1 MSLENFE
8 NRKFVVIKPAVKWFF
23 KFIPIFL
30 LSHLIFGLA
39 SFIDKIKPNI
49 QRDDMELGLIGK
61 AAFVFYEHS
70 IEWGIFSI
78 IFAFIGIIVV
88 FILQSHVKREGA
100 FWEKISLI
108 RHTIYEHISEIL
120 MLLCGAFLGLGL
132 HEFQIGKLTFK
143 YSFGLAFVMFFTMV
157 VSYSY
162 FFVIENENRLQEFI
176 LEKYYASI
184 SNCIK
189 LFGWLQ
195 GKIQR

>member
-8 NRKFVVIKPAVKWFF
+8 NKKFALIKPAVKWFF

-30 LSHLIFGLA
+30 LSHLIFALA

-70 IEWGIFSI
+70 IGWGIFSI
-78 IFAFIGIIVV
+78 LFAFFGIIFV
-88 FILQSHVKREGA
+88 FILQSHVKREGSS
-100 FWEKISLI
+100 WEKISLI

-132 HEFQIGKLTFK
+132 HEFQMGKLTFK
-143 YSFGLAFVMFFTMV
+143 YSFGLAIVMFFTMI

-162 FFVIENENRLQEFI
+162 FVVIENENWLQKFI
-176 LEKYYASI
+176 IEKYDLSI

-189 LFGWLQ
+189 LFGWIQ
-195 GKIQR
+195 QKIQR